1 MCCAVQGLTLES
13 SPIPTSLGLHLTL
26 RLCGNGLGRSG
37 RQPFERTP
45 THEGCAFWASDGDA
59 WNAENRSELVCLVAL
74 LVEGMA
80 LRISAHPQQDTF

>member
-1 MCCAVQGLTLES
+1 MSDCRIALCNSFRVPFGVL
-13 SPIPTSLGLHLTL
+13 LGSDD
-26 RLCGNGLGRSG
+26 GLGRSG